1 MYPQSRTSQS
11 LDRTLVR
18 FVCTNLTRAFF
29 FLPFVSGNRYLAS
42 QDYLKSPISLVE
54 SRLKQNKYDLHLY
67 YSSSSS
73 PSFCYPRSH
82 FRDKRNGLLVI
93 YYWNGAELKSM
104 YDPNSNNALI
114 MLDTAPW
121 QIHIGWIRNWLMP
134 RFSLLQVI
142 TGRRLLDPSYH
153 LENQVTEPC
162 IWFDSDDFRWLQ
174 S

>member
-1 MYPQSRTSQS
+1 MIAKNNHTLFIIYFRIFSTPPKLPTGHICSAHLKTTAHFNIYFLRVPTVKNFPKTTS

-82 FRDKRNGLLVI
+82 FRDKRI
-93 YYWNGAELKSM
+93 A
-104 YDPNSNNALI
+104 
-114 MLDTAPW
+114 
-121 QIHIGWIRNWLMP
+121 
-134 RFSLLQVI
+134 SLSFT
-142 TGRRLLDPSYH
+142 TGMER
-153 LENQVTEPC
+153 
-162 IWFDSDDFRWLQ
+162 I
-174 S
+174 